1 MCAMIPSLEI
11 VAVGAGGAW
20 GHPAT
25 EAIQLLIEA
34 AGGAVSAPED
44 IELSTWGKVK
54 ERYR

>member
-1 MCAMIPSLEI
+1 MIPSLEI